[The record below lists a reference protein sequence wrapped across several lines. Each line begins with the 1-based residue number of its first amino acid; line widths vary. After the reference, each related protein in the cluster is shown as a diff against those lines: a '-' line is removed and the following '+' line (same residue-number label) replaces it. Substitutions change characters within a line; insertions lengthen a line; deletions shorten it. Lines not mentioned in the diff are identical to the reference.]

1 MAHTFEI
8 MSSVCGQLNS
18 LSKEYMGNGKA
29 RTMSKIMDSL
39 CVSVGRSIASIN
51 DILIDEK
58 KDAYVDKGIF
68 ASTSDKFHPVYILS
82 IKNIK
87 KPFIDTITT
96 TARTSDNDLVIG
108 TVIGVPYI
116 IFDENTDFN
125 DVCKIIKDMYFQI
138 LDMDKHMS
146 FNANFGVIKFSDST
160 KVRVPTYD
168 LSMVLAAVCCM
179 YVNIKSWF
187 SNNSEDSGS
196 SRVPPE
202 DMIDAFE
209 SKLSEDKIKG
219 LVNTINRHASGVNDI
234 RDSLISGSIVRDFL

>member
-1 MAHTFEI
+1 MAHTFEV

-18 LSKEYMGNGKA
+18 LSKDYMGNGKA

-39 CVSVGRSIASIN
+39 CVSVGRAVTTID
-51 DILIDEK
+51 DILID
-58 KDAYVDKGIF
+58 KDKEAYVDKGIF
-68 ASTSDKFHPVYILS
+68 ASTGDKFHPVYVLS

-87 KPFIDTITT
+87 KPFIDKITT
-96 TARTSDNDLVIG
+96 MAKTNENNLVVG
-108 TVIGVPYI
+108 TVIGVPYM
-116 IFDENTDFN
+116 IFDEDTSFN

-138 LDMDKHMS
+138 TDMDRNMS
-146 FNANFGVIKFSDST
+146 FNANFGVIKFSNST

-168 LSMVLAAVCCM
+168 LSMILAAVCCM

-187 SNNSEDSGS
+187 SNDSADSGP

-202 DMIDAFE
+202 DMISALDT
-209 SKLSEDKIKG
+209 KLSEEKIKG

-234 RDSLISGSIVRDFL
+234 RDSLVSGSIIRDFL

>member
-18 LSKEYMGNGKA
+18 LSKDYMGNGKA

-39 CVSVGRSIASIN
+39 CISVGRSIASID
-51 DILIDEK
+51 DILIDKEK
-58 KDAYVDKGIF
+58 EAYVDKGIF
-68 ASTSDKFHPVYILS
+68 ASTGDKFHPVYVLS

-87 KPFIDTITT
+87 KPFIDRITT
-96 TARTSDNDLVIG
+96 MARTSDNDLVVG
-108 TVIGVPYI
+108 MVIGVPYM
-116 IFDENTDFN
+116 IFDENTSFN

-138 LDMDKHMS
+138 LDTDKYMS
-146 FNANFGVIKFSDST
+146 FTANFGVIKFSDSS

-187 SNNSEDSGS
+187 SNNSDDSSS

-202 DMIDAFE
+202 DMINALDT
-209 SKLSEDKIKG
+209 KLSEEKIKG
-219 LVNTINRHASGVNDI
+219 LVNTINRHAAGVNDI
-234 RDSLISGSIVRDFL
+234 RDSLISGSIIRDFL